1 MKQSATRRLDWL
13 ASLGTILAFLAC
25 YGTLAVIGALSLMG
39 ISLAVNEGVW
49 AGAIVLFALVALVG
63 IVLGWRGHRVAGPL
77 VLGVVGAGLV
87 IYAMG
92 VSYSRVV
99 EIVGFVA
106 LIVAAVWDWRAK
118 RAANAGMQG
127 RANA

>member
-25 YGTLAVIGALSLMG
+25 YGTLAVIGALSLIG
-39 ISLAVNEGVW
+39 ISPAVNEGVW

-63 IVLGWRGHRVAGPL
+63 IVLGWRGHRVVGPL

-87 IYAMG
+87 IYTMG

-118 RAANAGMQG
+118 RAANA
-127 RANA
+127 A